1 MKILPLIK
9 HLLPHEVES
18 GPDQSPADVKDNS
31 KTQRSK
37 HLQYRDINHALSDDD
52 PETDKT
58 EADKPNEVGD
68 HEPGKEEV
76 GLALEYSKESQNV
89 AGQEKR
95 EANTFSNTFNN
106 GKQYRVRQDVVH

>member
-9 HLLPHEVES
+9 HLLPHEVEG
-18 GPDQSPADVKDNS
+18 GPDKSPADVKDNPE
-31 KTQRSK
+31 TQRSK

-68 HEPGKEEV
+68 HKPGEEEV
-76 GLALEYSKESQNV
+76 GLALEYSKLNYDPIV
-89 AGQEKR
+89 
-95 EANTFSNTFNN
+95 
-106 GKQYRVRQDVVH
+106 